1 MSINVEAVAEEGL
14 PEELGANAQQVI
26 AIQTKLDD
34 DAIADGET
42 DPFNWIDLR
51 DVPENFS
58 VLLNAE
64 EIVIEAAEATLILT
78 YPMEFAAKRQIRPSN
93 GKAFTRGE
101 LVKLIDETIP

>member
-78 YPMEFAAKRQIRPSN
+78 YPMEFAAMRQIRPSN